1 MKTGKSQLLRKI
13 AWLLLASML
22 LSLVGCSQAPIIEGN
37 APTDPTDPPQFSEP
51 PIGEREVKIKN
62 YNVLGEWQNSR
73 VTATGEDSS
82 VGPAR
87 SQDFNIYTKWNPMVL
102 PGYEGDPGIEYE
114 LTRAYDVNKF
124 VFSFTSN
131 YYFELYVSTD
141 GEEDTLV
148 AIIDATNADLA
159 YDDGICTLEGLQLE
173 GIRFVK
179 LKFIGHTAGNLWL
192 GLKEVEFFETG
203 ATDVDTSWML
213 PDTLPDATE
222 PDATEP
228 DVTEPSVEGPVITGW
243 QVIGTFRNSR
253 VWADGNS
260 DGSFGPHLSYDGKP
274 STFWNPCAEDQYT
287 GEPGI
292 IYTLNGWYDLTKL
305 ELTFGKADMSF
316 VVYGSSHGEIYT
328 ELARVENDTLS
339 SVYNDNTAVL
349 DLTGEGVRYVKIVFI
364 GRPSNQLWISLYEV
378 AIAGTEVE
386 EPEYVAPPVTEPPVT
401 EPPTTEPPVT
411 EPPAT
416 EPDGTVQA
424 TITGYQLTGEFSK
437 SRVWDDGTEDALIG
451 PQKSFD
457 GDPAT
462 QWNPEVK
469 SGYAGEPG
477 IIYTL
482 DGAYHLTKL
491 EMNTSTKQ
499 MYFKIYGSTD
509 GEEFTEL
516 AAVTKDNAASLYNG
530 SVVTVALSGENIQ
543 YVKIIFTGRND
554 NGTWPTCNEV
564 YVRGVA
570 AN

>member
-22 LSLVGCSQAPIIEGN
+22 LSFVGCSQAPIIEGN
-37 APTDPTDPPQFSEP
+37 APADPTDPPQFIEP

-73 VTATGEDSS
+73 VTAAGEDSS

-87 SQDFNIYTKWNPMVL
+87 SQDFNIYTKWNPQVL
-102 PGYEGDPGIEYE
+102 PGYAGDPGIEYE

-124 VFSFTSN
+124 ILSFSSN

-148 AIIDATNADLA
+148 AIIDENNADLA
-159 YDDGICTLEGLQLE
+159 YDDGVCTLEGLQLKE
-173 GIRFVK
+173 IRFVK

-192 GLKEVEFFETG
+192 SLKEVEFFESG

-213 PDTLPDATE
+213 PETLPDATE

-228 DVTEPSVEGPVITGW
+228 DSTEPPVAGPVITGW
-243 QVIGTFRNSR
+243 QVTGTFRNSR

-260 DGSFGPHLSYDGKP
+260 DGSFGPHLTIDGKIT
-274 STFWNPCAEDQYT
+274 TFWNPCAEDQYT

-292 IYTLNGWYDLTKL
+292 IYTLNGWYDLTQIQ
-305 ELTFGKADMSF
+305 LTFAKADMSF
-316 VVYGSSHGEIYT
+316 IVYGSSHGEIYT
-328 ELARVENDTLS
+328 ELARVEGETLS
-339 SVYNDNTAVL
+339 TVYNGNTAVV
-349 DLTGEGVRYVKIVFI
+349 DLVGEGVRYVKIIFI
-364 GRPSNQLWISLYEV
+364 GRPSNQLWVSLYEV
-378 AIAGTEVE
+378 TVAGTAVE
-386 EPEYVAPPVTEPPVT
+386 EPEYVAPPATEPPET
-401 EPPTTEPPVT
+401 EPPTEPPVT

-416 EPDGTVQA
+416 EPDGVAQA

-437 SRVWDDGTEDALIG
+437 SRVWDDGTEDAKIG

-482 DGAYHLTKL
+482 DGAYDLTKL

-509 GEEFTEL
+509 GVEYTEL
-516 AAVTKDNAASLYNG
+516 AAVTRDNAASLYNG
-530 SVVTVALSGENIQ
+530 SVVTVALAAENVR
-543 YVKIIFTGRND
+543 YVKIVFTGRND

-564 YVRGVA
+564 YIRGVA
-570 AN
+570 VN